1 MTLNARPH
9 MDELSTLIG
18 SELGVSGWI
27 TLGQE
32 DNDLFARA
40 TRDPDPLH
48 IDPEWAQHVGPF
60 GGTIIF
66 GFLTLGMLTH
76 LAHDV
81 GLPRGSKYQL
91 NYGLNRVRFVSP
103 VHVGARVR
111 LRMALAEV
119 RDHALGL
126 LITNNCTIEIEG
138 SDQPAIVAEW
148 MGVLVRED

>member
-1 MTLNARPH
+1 MTTITRPH

-18 SELGVSGWI
+18 AELGVSRWI

-48 IDPEWAQHVGPF
+48 IDPDWARREGPF

-76 LAHDV
+76 LANDI

-119 RDHALGL
+119 RDHSLGL

-148 MGVLVRED
+148 LGVLVRED

>member
-1 MTLNARPH
+1 MTPTKRPH
-9 MDELSTLIG
+9 MDDLPTLIG
-18 SELGVSGWI
+18 TELGVSRWI

-48 IDPEWAQHVGPF
+48 IDPDWARREGPF

-76 LAHDV
+76 LANDI

-126 LITNNCTIEIEG
+126 LITNACTIEIEG

-148 MGVLVRED
+148 LGVLVRED